1 MGGKLGCRKGLV
13 PEPLLL
19 SLGCLGG
26 KNSSAGLGGTPWG
39 ALCRL
44 PPLPWQ
50 NPVISKAYLT
60 SHIKV
65 TPHTSLHS
73 LPKCTILSSLPCS
86 TFPGVSLVS
95 YPVSTLPED
104 QLVLTLSALPSAS
117 SSAET

>member
-1 MGGKLGCRKGLV
+1 MGSTLQ
-13 PEPLLL
+13 
-19 SLGCLGG
+19 
-26 KNSSAGLGGTPWG
+26 A
-39 ALCRL
+39 

-60 SHIKV
+60 SHIKI